1 MATTLN
7 ANVITKDFD
16 PKELTFTSVTT
27 TSKSIE
33 YAVDMTECKGP
44 VDLIIDGSASGT
56 DISLTVYGGSYPAAM
71 ADKVFTL
78 TAGKCYTVSVSS
90 GETITSICNSYGTS
104 YSNNATLVNGLNG
117 KTNMNRILVN
127 QSVYI
132 PVVSSAIINNTTT
145 MQPSSTT

>member
-44 VDLIIDGSASGT
+44 VDLIIDGSASET
-56 DISLTVYGGSYPAAM
+56 DVSLTVYGGSYPAAM

-90 GETITSICNSYGTS
+90 GETM
-104 YSNNATLVNGLNG
+104 
-117 KTNMNRILVN
+117 KTDGCLHIKL
-127 QSVYI
+127 
-132 PVVSSAIINNTTT
+132 
-145 MQPSSTT
+145 SSTASLVTLSMKLTAVERRYVTNH